1 MDPFIITKLPSLSLT
16 ISSAPKSIVSDIS
29 TATPAFISLLMFSG
43 ISFPSFYFYY
53 ICVFILN
60 CISYRSH
67 IVGSYF
73 IIQYGNLCFLNGDI
87 YTAYIYD
94 MVKFKSIIFLFFFLF
109 VPSIPC
115 SFFFSST
122 AFIGSILE
130 YFLNIYFGF
139 PFILLVD
146 LLAVTLLCCFVI
158 VV

>member
-1 MDPFIITKLPSLSLT
+1 MDPFIIMKLPSLSLT

-73 IIQYGNLCFLNGDI
+73 IIQYGNLCFLNGGFI
-87 YTAYIYD
+87 LL
-94 MVKFKSIIFLFFFLF
+94 IFMIWLSLNLSFFSFFFYLSHLFLVPFFFLPL
-109 VPSIPC
+109 PS
-115 SFFFSST
+115 
-122 AFIGSILE
+122 
-130 YFLNIYFGF
+130 
-139 PFILLVD
+139 
-146 LLAVTLLCCFVI
+146 LAVFWSTFWTYILVSLLSFWLTY
-158 VV
+158 